1 MKLTGLSSRDSLT
14 SDGETTA
21 DLSDK
26 NCTGDE
32 LDGDHSHMPKVVS
45 QSNGIGG
52 MKASENNPGIKYDQ
66 VKYLTDHLIEINEYY
81 FSRRLM
87 LLLQRKMI

>member
-1 MKLTGLSSRDSLT
+1 MSDS
-14 SDGETTA
+14 ETTA

-32 LDGDHSHMPKVVS
+32 LEGDHSHMPKVVS

-52 MKASENNPGIKYDQ
+52 IKRPVNTEENIDEVNQNNY
-66 VKYLTDHLIEINEYY
+66 LIEINHRFLVFTFGE
-81 FSRRLM
+81 
-87 LLLQRKMI
+87 